1 MTGPLEGGDMTDEL
15 DRISLTL
22 PPEMVARLDAIVDD
36 WEYDSRSKAIR
47 DALRDFF
54 VAYEWDHDPEGRH
67 YGTIVVTHDHH
78 ADGIAD
84 RLQTVQHDFA
94 DVIISVQHIHVSH
107 DRCMETLAVDGPTAE
122 VVELANRLR
131 SMRGVRQVKVVAVD
145 E

>member
-1 MTGPLEGGDMTDEL
+1 MTDEF

-22 PPEMVARLDAIVDD
+22 PREMVSRLDAIVDE

-54 VAYEWDHDPEGRH
+54 VTYEWDRESDGRH

-78 ADGIAD
+78 AEGIAD
-84 RLQTVQHDFA
+84 RLQRVQHEFA
-94 DVIISVQHIHVSH
+94 DAIISVQHIHLSH
-107 DRCMETLAVDGPTAE
+107 DRCMETLAVDGDTADLT
-122 VVELANRLR
+122 ELSNRLR
-131 SMRGVRQVKVVAVD
+131 SMRGVRQVKVVVVD

>member
-1 MTGPLEGGDMTDEL
+1 MTDDF

-22 PPEMVARLDAIVDD
+22 PREMVSRLDTIVDE

-54 VAYEWDHDPEGRH
+54 VTYEWDHESEGRH

-84 RLQTVQHDFA
+84 RLQQVQHEFA
-94 DVIISVQHIHVSH
+94 DTIISVQHIHLSH
-107 DRCMETLAVDGPTAE
+107 DRCMETLAVDGDT
-122 VVELANRLR
+122 VDITGLSNRLR
-131 SMRGVRQVKVVAVD
+131 SMRGVRQVKVVVVD

>member
-1 MTGPLEGGDMTDEL
+1 MTDDF

-22 PPEMVARLDAIVDD
+22 PSEMVGRLDAIVDD

-54 VAYEWDHDPEGRH
+54 VTYEWDNETGGRH

-84 RLQTVQHDFA
+84 RLQQVQHEFA
-94 DVIISVQHIHVSH
+94 DAIISVQHIHLSH
-107 DRCMETLAVDGPTAE
+107 DRCMETLAVDGDTA
-122 VVELANRLR
+122 VITELSNRLR
-131 SMRGVRQVKVVAVD
+131 SMRGVRQVKVVVVD